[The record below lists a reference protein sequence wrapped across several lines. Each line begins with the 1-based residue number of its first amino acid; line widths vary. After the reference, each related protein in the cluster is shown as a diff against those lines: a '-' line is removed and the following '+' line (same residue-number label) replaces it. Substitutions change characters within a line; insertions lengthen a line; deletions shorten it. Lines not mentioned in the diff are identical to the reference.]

1 MLVRDGAPI
10 ETSSA
15 LVFIRD
21 EFGSVIAPFSDKK
34 DTMRKLYDFDL
45 MEKGG
50 HITGYHVEG
59 ENAKK
64 LTEAL
69 EALSWG
75 NAEIIVGD
83 GNHFLAAA
91 KELWE
96 KTKLTLT
103 EKERENHPARF
114 ALAEIVNLYDEEIQL
129 EPISRVMFNA
139 NPERLIDI
147 MRSKFSSPVGRPVQY
162 VVKGEKQGT
171 IYVNGKSF
179 GTMMDNFQELLEE
192 YEGIYEG
199 FIDYIHDED
208 MLLKLTEDDDCV
220 GFIMPRLTKEEL
232 VTTILDDGILPK
244 KSFSVGLARDKR
256 YYLECRKI
264 R

>member
-1 MLVRDGAPI
+1 
-10 ETSSA
+10 
-15 LVFIRD
+15 
-21 EFGSVIAPFSDKK
+21 
-34 DTMRKLYDFDL
+34 
-45 MEKGG
+45 
-50 HITGYHVEG
+50 
-59 ENAKK
+59 
-64 LTEAL
+64 
-69 EALSWG
+69 
-75 NAEIIVGD
+75 
-83 GNHFLAAA
+83 
-91 KELWE
+91 
-96 KTKLTLT
+96 
-103 EKERENHPARF
+103 
-114 ALAEIVNLYDEEIQL
+114 
-129 EPISRVMFNA
+129 
-139 NPERLIDI
+139 
-147 MRSKFSSPVGRPVQY
+147 